1 MTDPRDD
8 HEGYIRNGTPLVR
21 DFFALLGIK
30 SARRKR
36 REQEKEE
43 R

>member
-1 MTDPRDD
+1 MTDDPD
-8 HEGYIRNGTPLVR
+8 HDGYIRNSTPLMR

-36 REQEKEE
+36 REREE
-43 R
+43 TEQ

>member
-1 MTDPRDD
+1 MNDKSD
-8 HEGYIRNGTPLVR
+8 HEGYYQAGTPLIREV
-21 DFFALLGIK
+21 FALLGIK

-36 REQEKEE
+36 REREEE